1 MSEAN
6 QSAESVH
13 EETATLG
20 GGCFWC
26 LEAVF
31 REMEGVR
38 FVASGYAGG
47 HDEDPTYQEVSS
59 GTTGHAEVTRITFD
73 PETTTYRELLAVFF
87 TIHDP
92 TTPNR
97 QGADVGSQ
105 YRSAVFTH
113 SPAQERV
120 AREVIVELEKDRV
133 YPRPVVTEVTPLKK
147 FHLAEE
153 YHQDYYR
160 RNRSQGYCR
169 AVIDP
174 KLKKFRDKFAD
185 KRRQ

>member
-1 MSEAN
+1 MSG
-6 QSAESVH
+6 SESK
-13 EETATLG
+13 AL
-20 GGCFWC
+20 
-26 LEAVF
+26 
-31 REMEGVR
+31 
-38 FVASGYAGG
+38 
-47 HDEDPTYQEVSS
+47 
-59 GTTGHAEVTRITFD
+59 
-73 PETTTYRELLAVFF
+73 
-87 TIHDP
+87 
-92 TTPNR
+92 
-97 QGADVGSQ
+97 
-105 YRSAVFTH
+105 
-113 SPAQERV
+113 
-120 AREVIVELEKDRV
+120 IVELEKDRV